1 MKKAL
6 VELFTNFVCQGNSIC
21 CCFSPLPNANKI
33 PNRTTKQD
41 RVVAKLL
48 QQLSYDGIN
57 FPVTVKQYSKIEKEN
72 NIRINVFGYEN
83 KQKFP
88 IYVSKEQ
95 FDKTLNLLFIT
106 EGNNKHYVLIKDFNE
121 FMRNQTKHNEKK
133 KTFMHVLSPVFHD
146 RGIGNTQQGQ
156 GKLYRYHWRAGHKD
170 ASNRRNSQV
179 SKVS

>member
-33 PNRTTKQD
+33 PNRITKQD
-41 RVVAKLL
+41 RIVAKLL
-48 QQLSYDGIN
+48 QQLNYDRIN

-106 EGNNKHYVLIKDFNE
+106 ESNNKHYVLIKTSTSSCVI
-121 FMRNQTKHNEKK
+121 RLSITRKK
-133 KTFMHVLSPVFHD
+133 NIYACTVSSASRQRHRQYSTGTRKIVSLS
-146 RGIGNTQQGQ
+146 
-156 GKLYRYHWRAGHKD
+156 L
-170 ASNRRNSQV
+170 ASTP
-179 SKVS
+179 